1 MDKKISRT
9 KLYNEIY
16 KEVEKRRL
24 TSKLYRDDYWHGVSM
39 MKDCI
44 QNVIDRYDID
54 VSVL

>member
-24 TSKLYRDDYWHGVSM
+24 TSKLYRDDY
-39 MKDCI
+39 
-44 QNVIDRYDID
+44 
-54 VSVL
+54 